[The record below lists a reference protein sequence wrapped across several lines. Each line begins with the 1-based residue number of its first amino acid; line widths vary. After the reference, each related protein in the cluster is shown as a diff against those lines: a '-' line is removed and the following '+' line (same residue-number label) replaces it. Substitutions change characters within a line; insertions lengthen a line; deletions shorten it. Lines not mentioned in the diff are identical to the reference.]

1 MSSLKSQLAEVAAN
15 NATVALDRK
24 RRQKL
29 HSASLIYNPKT
40 ASTQDYDFIFENAVE
55 ALRTLTEIDPHF
67 EIFAKSLFSES
78 SMSIDRNVQSKEENK
93 NLDNAI
99 NGYLMLVSSKWHL
112 APTLHATEWLV
123 RRFQIHICNAETFLL
138 SAINYYQTPT
148 FKRILSI
155 IKLPPLFNSLSS
167 FVRSERNP
175 SNVTIIKLFNDMGF
189 LKMYANYLS
198 KCIKKKTTYT
208 NQMLFTSCCFI
219 NLIAFNSNND
229 EKLNDLVPIFLE
241 IAAKLLASNSVD
253 CQIAAHCILVVLAAA
268 LPLKKVI
275 ILAATET
282 ILANLESAKAKNSAL
297 VTICKLWQTLKGPGN
312 VDQFPAPL
320 YELLESR
327 LGLDF
332 IIEHLKKSE
341 RASCDKF
348 VTSYIRAIAR
358 YDHSKLSEI
367 VKILNEI
374 ELENFE
380 ERLIVTDLI
389 HLSEVLE
396 DKSQLITLF
405 EYFVSINENLV
416 LKCINSLNISR
427 ELFEIK
433 LTTSLFKIN
442 EESNENDIM
451 KALSA
456 EKGSNGNTHSLSFK
470 EFLEKHSSHINT
482 SNKSML
488 AEGDET
494 FGKLLSLFVEA
505 VGRTF
510 PAGLFLSSFF
520 TTMESRIT
528 FLVRVLISPAAP
540 IALKSIS
547 LSNIS
552 KYINSIDKESNVFT
566 LVPCLICALN
576 DVSKN
581 VRLGVKRVLA
591 QIAKRP
597 FTKHYFMSN
606 KLYGE
611 NKEIPML
618 SPKDGEFWLTHF
630 LNEYII
636 ENYDIST
643 LIIPKKN
650 EKVYLLFWGNQAL
663 LMPLPSPKT
672 IMLKYLN
679 AKLTSSSGANTALF
693 ADFISSYLSNRE
705 EWEERCRN
713 NKTKFDEFE
722 GSLVNLISPKERND
736 FMIDFI
742 IDSLKSNYE
751 ALAGLVAEKL
761 QKIFSSLKFN
771 QQLKIVQSI
780 LETAAT
786 GDAVPAYDAV
796 GTLQSLPLDTNIFVS
811 ILSQNRIHT
820 DSELSELPKRRRRRS
835 SANKAALQKE
845 EVSHIAEA
853 HLRKLTI
860 ILEALD
866 RSKVGG
872 SEPLL
877 SNLLWLVSDLETLE
891 KDGGLPVLYAQE
903 TLASC
908 MLNTINSLNDGS
920 APKPKNVR
928 ADVVVSAIR
937 NSTSPQ
943 VQNKLLLVVGAL
955 ANLDSETV
963 LHSVMPIFTFM
974 GAHSIRQDDEFTNQ
988 VVENTIQ
995 TIVPALLKN
1004 SENAKDE
1011 VEFLLMSFTTA
1022 LQHVPKHRRVKLYST
1037 LVKSLGPSRAIA
1049 PFLFLIAQQYSA
1061 DIKSFKISEARNL
1074 VEFIK
1079 SLMTNF
1085 DVIEQLNGLCEYLS
1099 LLKLL
1104 ISANENEEEKESLK
1118 LRAPFTGGILNFPH
1132 VEFLS
1137 FLQNALTFID
1147 KTIEETEVGYYD
1159 INGSFKIKVYSAL
1172 LDTRNDDLFVKKVR
1186 SKFGSFLESLL
1197 AFINQ
1202 VSKQCLK
1209 SQGENEDSAT
1219 EMELTDTEGDIKK
1232 TLFLLLGHL
1241 LNVLPV
1247 RDFVDAVLPLFS
1259 ISEDEDIRYHLTLV
1273 IGTKFAEEGPE
1284 ASSAAE
1290 QVIVILLER
1299 IPIEKD
1305 CYNIIQ
1311 VSFNTVASLVTTFGS
1326 NLPKPLVTDVL
1337 KLATE
1342 NLNST
1347 KSEVIISSLAVVT
1360 SCIQALGVKSI
1371 AFYPKIVPPALK
1383 IFQDLQDDEENYLRE
1398 QLQLAILL
1406 LFAALIKKLPSFVMS
1421 NLADVFK
1428 VILFSGDV
1436 SVSTRLSIISL
1447 IVENVDLKEVLKVLY
1462 KLWDQ
1467 YVSTT
1472 TDSIAVSLFL
1482 SALQSTVETI
1492 DKKSA
1497 TSQSPIFFKLLLVLF
1512 EYRSISGFDDN
1523 TINRI
1528 ESTVYQIANTYVL
1541 KLNDKVFRPL
1551 FVILVRWSF
1560 DGEGVTNTSM
1570 TEVER
1575 LTSFFKFFN
1584 KLQENLKVII
1594 TSYFT
1599 YLLEPVS
1606 ELLKKF
1612 VNRKI
1617 VNVNLRRVVLNSL
1630 TSSFKYDRD
1639 EYWKS
1644 TSRFELICEPLVDQL
1659 SNVEGVI
1666 GKYLVKAIAS
1676 LAANNNR
1683 VDEHNK
1689 FMHRLLVKHMKATC
1703 SSNEKLWAVRA
1714 LKMIYSKVGESWL
1727 VLLPQLVPTIVELLE
1742 DEDEEVEHEV
1752 RSGLVKV
1759 VENVLGEPFDRYLD

>member
-1 MSSLKSQLAEVAAN
+1 MSSLKSQLVEVAAS

-40 ASTQDYDFIFENAVE
+40 ASTQDYEFIFENAVD
-55 ALRTLTEIDPHF
+55 ALKDLIEIDPHF
-67 EIFAKSLFSES
+67 EIFTRSLFSES
-78 SMSIDRNVQSKEENK
+78 SISIDKNVQSKEEAK

-99 NGYLMLVSSKWHL
+99 NGYLMLASSKWHL
-112 APTLHATEWLV
+112 TPTLHATEWLV

-138 SAINYYQTPT
+138 STINYYQTPT

-155 IKLPPLFNSLSS
+155 IKLPPLFAPLSG

-189 LKMYANYLS
+189 LRLYANYLS
-198 KCIKKKTTYT
+198 KCIEKKTTYT

-219 NLIAFNSNND
+219 NLIAFNSND
-229 EKLNDLVPIFLE
+229 EEKLNNLVPIFLE
-241 IAAKLLASNSVD
+241 MAAKLLASKSVD
-253 CQIAAHCILVVLAAA
+253 CQIAAHCILVVLATA

-282 ILANLESAKAKNSAL
+282 ILSNLESTKAKTSAL
-297 VTICKLWQTLKGPGN
+297 VTICKLWQTLRGPGN
-312 VDQFPAPL
+312 VDQLPAPL

-327 LGLDF
+327 MGLGY
-332 IIEHLKKSE
+332 IIDYLKKADQ
-341 RASCDKF
+341 ASCDKF

-358 YDHSKLSEI
+358 YDHQKLNEI
-367 VKILNEI
+367 VKILKETQ
-374 ELENFE
+374 LEKFE
-380 ERLIVTDLI
+380 ERLILVDLI

-396 DKSQLITLF
+396 DKSQLIALF
-405 EYFVSINENLV
+405 EYFVSINEDLV

-433 LTTSLFKIN
+433 LTTSLFKVN
-442 EESNENDIM
+442 EEISESDVM

-456 EKGSNGNTHSLSFK
+456 EKESNGQTRTLSFK
-470 EFLEKHSSHINT
+470 EFLEKHSSYINT
-482 SNKSML
+482 SNRSML
-488 AEGDET
+488 AERDEI
-494 FGKLLSLFVEA
+494 FGKLLSLFLEA

-510 PAGLFLSSFF
+510 PPGLFLSSFF

-528 FLVRVLISPAAP
+528 FLIRVLVSPAAP
-540 IALKSIS
+540 VALKSIA

-566 LVPCLICALN
+566 LVPTLLCALN

-581 VRLGVKRVLA
+581 VRMGVKRVLT
-591 QIAKRP
+591 QILKRP

-618 SPKDGEFWLTHF
+618 SPKDGEFWLSHF
-630 LNEYII
+630 LNEYLV
-636 ENYDIST
+636 ENYEVSS

-650 EKVYLLFWGNQAL
+650 DKVYLLFWSNQAL
-663 LMPLPSPKT
+663 FMPLPATKT
-672 IMLKYLN
+672 ILFKYLN
-679 AKLTSSSGANTALF
+679 GSLTSCSGANKKIF
-693 ADFISSYLSNRE
+693 EEFITSYLQHRD
-705 EWEERCRN
+705 EWEDRCRN
-713 NKTKFDEFE
+713 NKTDFSDFE
-722 GSLVNLISPKERND
+722 TSLVNLISPKEKND
-736 FMIDFI
+736 FMIEFI
-742 IDSLKSNYE
+742 VNALKSDYE
-751 ALAGLVAEKL
+751 SLANIAADKL
-761 QKIFSSLKFN
+761 QLIFGSLKFN
-771 QQLKIVQSI
+771 QQLKITQSI
-780 LETAAT
+780 LESAAAA
-786 GDAVPAYDAV
+786 DSVYDAV

-845 EVSHIAEA
+845 EVSQIAEA

-866 RSKVGG
+866 NAKVSG

-877 SNLLWLVSDLETLE
+877 SNLLSLVSDLETLE

-908 MLNTINSLNDGS
+908 MLNTINSLGS
-920 APKPKNVR
+920 DSTPKPKNVR

-937 NSTSPQ
+937 NSNSPQ
-943 VQNKLLLVVGAL
+943 VQNKLLLVIGAL

-1004 SENAKDE
+1004 TTNVTDE

-1037 LVKSLGPSRAIA
+1037 LVRSLGPSRAIA
-1049 PFLFLIAQQYSA
+1049 PFLFLISQQYSA
-1061 DIKSFKISEARNL
+1061 DIKSFKISEARSL
-1074 VEFIK
+1074 VEFTK

-1085 DVIEQLNGLCEYLS
+1085 DVTEQLKGLCDYLS
-1099 LLKLL
+1099 LLRLL
-1104 ISANENEEEKESLK
+1104 INANENEEEKEVLK
-1118 LRAPFTGGILNFPH
+1118 LRAPFTSGILNFPH
-1132 VEFLS
+1132 AEFLG
-1137 FLQNALTFID
+1137 FLQNALTFAD
-1147 KTIEETEVGYYD
+1147 KIIEETEVGYYD
-1159 INGSFKIKVYSAL
+1159 LGRSFKVKVYSAL
-1172 LDTRNDDLFVKKVR
+1172 LDTTNDASVVEGVR
-1186 SKFGSFLESLL
+1186 SKFGSFLETLL

-1202 VSKQCLK
+1202 VSKQRLIQK
-1209 SQGENEDSAT
+1209 AEKEELNVDVEFT
-1219 EMELTDTEGDIKK
+1219 EKEGDIKK
-1232 TLFLLLGHL
+1232 TLFSLLSHL

-1247 RDFVDAVLPLFS
+1247 KDFVDAILPLLANN
-1259 ISEDEDIRYHLTLV
+1259 EDEDIRYHLTLV
-1273 IGTKFAEEGPE
+1273 IGSKFAEEGPD
-1284 ASSAAE
+1284 ATPAAE
-1290 QVIVILLER
+1290 QVISMLLDR
-1299 IPIEKD
+1299 VLKEKD
-1305 CYNIIQ
+1305 SVNNVQ
-1311 VSFNTVASLVTTFGS
+1311 VSLNTLGSLVTNFGS
-1326 NLPKPLVTDVL
+1326 HLQKPLAVDVL
-1337 KLATE
+1337 RLATE
-1342 NLNST
+1342 TLSSA
-1347 KSEVIISSLAVVT
+1347 KSEVIISSLAAVT
-1360 SCIQALGVKSI
+1360 SCVQALGVKSI

-1383 IFQDLQDDEENYLRE
+1383 IFQDMLGDEENTLRE

-1421 NLADVFK
+1421 NLADVLK
-1428 VILFSGDV
+1428 AVIFSAFV

-1447 IVENVDLKEVLKVLY
+1447 IVENMDLREVLKVLD
-1462 KLWDQ
+1462 KLWGDS
-1467 YVSTT
+1467 VSTSS
-1472 TDSIAVSLFL
+1472 DSIAISLFL
-1482 SALQSTVETI
+1482 SALQSTVEAI

-1497 TSQSPIFFKLLLVLF
+1497 TSQSPIFFKLLLALF
-1512 EYRSISGFDDN
+1512 EYRSISEFDEN

-1528 ESTVYQIANTYVL
+1528 ESSVYQIANSYVL

-1560 DGEGVTNTSM
+1560 DGEGVTNSKM

-1606 ELLKKF
+1606 DLLRKF
-1612 VNRKI
+1612 VDKKI
-1617 VNVNLRRVVLNSL
+1617 VNINLRRVVLNSL

-1689 FMHRLLVKHMKATC
+1689 FMHKLLVKHMRATC
-1703 SSNEKLWAVRA
+1703 SSNEKLWAVRT